1 MANLFP
7 ELNTNMEIKIMTNE
21 KHSVDSNEA
30 RKALDTIQQMERMAM
45 RRATPPR
52 WFGALIAL
60 LAGSL
65 VSLSA
70 ADLRQYTVFIIL
82 LMVLVISYQR
92 QKTGVSAKTSPVK
105 TMVLGLIILVPL
117 FFLLIITAQLLQ
129 ESLGHVSA
137 SLLCG
142 GIFSVIVYLLSLV
155 ERRCYDKINVE
166 KGQ

>member
-1 MANLFP
+1 
-7 ELNTNMEIKIMTNE
+7 MTNE
-21 KHSVDSNEA
+21 KHSAASSEA
-30 RKALDTIQQMERMAM
+30 HKALDTIQQMKRAAM

-82 LMVLVISYQR
+82 LMVLVISYQS
-92 QKTGVSAKTSPVK
+92 QKTGVSVKTFPVK
-105 TMVLGLIILVPL
+105 TAIVGLIILVPL
-117 FFLLIITAQLLQ
+117 FFLLIIAAQLLQ

-142 GIFSVIVYLLSLV
+142 GIFSVIVYLLSLF
-155 ERRCYDKINVE
+155 ERRWYDKINVE

>member
-1 MANLFP
+1 MANLSP
-7 ELNTNMEIKIMTNE
+7 ELNANTEIKIMTNK
-21 KHSVDSNEA
+21 KHSVDSSEA
-30 RKALDTIQQMERMAM
+30 RKALDTIEQMERTAM
-45 RRATPPR
+45 RIATPPR

-92 QKTGVSAKTSPVK
+92 QKTGVSAKTFPVK
-105 TMVLGLIILVPL
+105 TAVLGLIILVPL
-117 FFLLIITAQLLQ
+117 FFLLIIAAQLLQ
-129 ESLGHVSA
+129 ESLGHVLA

-155 ERRCYDKINVE
+155 ERRWYDKINME
-166 KGQ
+166 KVQ

>member
-1 MANLFP
+1 
-7 ELNTNMEIKIMTNE
+7 MTNE
-21 KHSVDSNEA
+21 KRSAASSEA
-30 RKALDTIQQMERMAM
+30 HKALDTIQQMKRAAM

-82 LMVLVISYQR
+82 LMVFVISYQS
-92 QKTGVSAKTSPVK
+92 QKTGVSAKTFPVK
-105 TMVLGLIILVPL
+105 TAILGLIILVPL
-117 FFLLIITAQLLQ
+117 FFLLIIAAQLLQ
-129 ESLGHVSA
+129 ETLGHVSA

-142 GIFSVIVYLLSLV
+142 GIFSVIVYLLSLF
-155 ERRCYDKINVE
+155 ERRWYDKINVE

>member
-1 MANLFP
+1 
-7 ELNTNMEIKIMTNE
+7 MTNE
-21 KHSVDSNEA
+21 KHGAASSEA
-30 RKALDTIQQMERMAM
+30 HKALDTIQQMKRAAM

-82 LMVLVISYQR
+82 LMVFVISYQS
-92 QKTGVSAKTSPVK
+92 QKTGVSAKTFPVK
-105 TMVLGLIILVPL
+105 TAVVGLIILVPL
-117 FFLLIITAQLLQ
+117 FFLLIIAAQLLR
-129 ESLGHVSA
+129 EILGHVSA

-142 GIFSVIVYLLSLV
+142 GIFSVIVYFLSLF
-155 ERRCYDKINVE
+155 ERRWYDKINVE

>member
-1 MANLFP
+1 
-7 ELNTNMEIKIMTNE
+7 MTNE
-21 KHSVDSNEA
+21 KHSAASSEA
-30 RKALDTIQQMERMAM
+30 HKALDTIQQMKRAAM

-82 LMVLVISYQR
+82 LMVFVISYQS
-92 QKTGVSAKTSPVK
+92 QKTGVSAKTFPVK
-105 TMVLGLIILVPL
+105 TAVLGLIILVPL
-117 FFLLIITAQLLQ
+117 FFLLIIAAQLLQ

-137 SLLCG
+137 SLLFG

-155 ERRCYDKINVE
+155 ERRWYDKINVE

>member
-1 MANLFP
+1 
-7 ELNTNMEIKIMTNE
+7 MTNE
-21 KHSVDSNEA
+21 KHSAASSEA
-30 RKALDTIQQMERMAM
+30 HKALDTIQQMKRAAM

-82 LMVLVISYQR
+82 LMVLVISYQS
-92 QKTGVSAKTSPVK
+92 QKTGVSAKTFPVK
-105 TMVLGLIILVPL
+105 TAVVGLIILVPL
-117 FFLLIITAQLLQ
+117 FFLLIIAAQLLR
-129 ESLGHVSA
+129 EILGHVSA

-142 GIFSVIVYLLSLV
+142 GIFSVLMYLLSLV
-155 ERRCYDKINVE
+155 ERHWYNKINVE
-166 KGQ
+166 TV

>member
-1 MANLFP
+1 
-7 ELNTNMEIKIMTNE
+7 MTNE
-21 KHSVDSNEA
+21 KHSAASSEA
-30 RKALDTIQQMERMAM
+30 HKALDTIQQMKRAAM

-82 LMVLVISYQR
+82 LMVLVISYQS
-92 QKTGVSAKTSPVK
+92 QKTGVSAKTFPVK
-105 TMVLGLIILVPL
+105 TAILGLIILVPL
-117 FFLLIITAQLLQ
+117 FFLLIIAAQLLQ

-142 GIFSVIVYLLSLV
+142 GIFSVIVYLLSLF
-155 ERRCYDKINVE
+155 ERRWYDKINVE

>member
-1 MANLFP
+1 
-7 ELNTNMEIKIMTNE
+7 MTNE
-21 KHSVDSNEA
+21 KHGVDSSEA
-30 RKALDTIQQMERMAM
+30 RKALDTIQQMERTAM

-82 LMVLVISYQR
+82 LMVFVISYQS
-92 QKTGVSAKTSPVK
+92 QKTGVSAKTFPVK
-105 TMVLGLIILVPL
+105 TAVVGLIILVPL
-117 FFLLIITAQLLQ
+117 FFLLIIAAQLLQ

-142 GIFSVIVYLLSLV
+142 GIFSVIVYLLSLF
-155 ERRCYDKINVE
+155 ERRWYDKINVE

>member
-1 MANLFP
+1 
-7 ELNTNMEIKIMTNE
+7 MTNE
-21 KHSVDSNEA
+21 KHSAASSEA
-30 RKALDTIQQMERMAM
+30 HKALDTIQQMKRAAM

-82 LMVLVISYQR
+82 LMVFVISYQS
-92 QKTGVSAKTSPVK
+92 QKTGVSAKTFPVK
-105 TMVLGLIILVPL
+105 TAILGLIILVPL
-117 FFLLIITAQLLQ
+117 FFLLIIAAQLLQ

-155 ERRCYDKINVE
+155 ERRWYDKINVE

>member
-155 ERRCYDKINVE
+155 ERTLVR
-166 KGQ
+166 

>member
-1 MANLFP
+1 
-7 ELNTNMEIKIMTNE
+7 MTNE
-21 KHSVDSNEA
+21 KHSAASSEA
-30 RKALDTIQQMERMAM
+30 HKALDTIQQMKRAAM

-82 LMVLVISYQR
+82 LMVFVISYQS
-92 QKTGVSAKTSPVK
+92 QKTGVSAKTFPVK
-105 TMVLGLIILVPL
+105 TAVVGLIILVPL
-117 FFLLIITAQLLQ
+117 FFLLIIAAQLLQ
-129 ESLGHVSA
+129 EILGHVSA

-142 GIFSVIVYLLSLV
+142 GIFSVIVYLLSLF
-155 ERRCYDKINVE
+155 ERRWYDKINVE

>member
-1 MANLFP
+1 
-7 ELNTNMEIKIMTNE
+7 MTNE
-21 KHSVDSNEA
+21 KHSAASSEA
-30 RKALDTIQQMERMAM
+30 HKALDTIQQMKRAAM
-45 RRATPPR
+45 RRATPPH

-70 ADLRQYTVFIIL
+70 ADLRQYIVFIIL
-82 LMVLVISYQR
+82 LMVLVISYHR
-92 QKTGVSAKTSPVK
+92 KKTGVSAKKFPVK

-117 FFLLIITAQLLQ
+117 FFLMIIAAQLLQ

-155 ERRCYDKINVE
+155 ERRWYDKINVE
-166 KGQ
+166 EVQ

>member
-1 MANLFP
+1 
-7 ELNTNMEIKIMTNE
+7 MTNE
-21 KHSVDSNEA
+21 KHSAASSEA
-30 RKALDTIQQMERMAM
+30 HKALDTIKQMKRAAM

-82 LMVLVISYQR
+82 LMVLLISYQS
-92 QKTGVSAKTSPVK
+92 QKTGVSAKTFPVK
-105 TMVLGLIILVPL
+105 TAILGLIILVPL
-117 FFLLIITAQLLQ
+117 FFLLIIAAQLLQ
-129 ESLGHVSA
+129 EILGHVSA

-142 GIFSVIVYLLSLV
+142 GIFSVIVYLLSLF
-155 ERRCYDKINVE
+155 ERRWYDKINVE

>member
-1 MANLFP
+1 
-7 ELNTNMEIKIMTNE
+7 MTNE
-21 KHSVDSNEA
+21 KHSAASSEA
-30 RKALDTIQQMERMAM
+30 HKALDTIQQMKRAAM

-82 LMVLVISYQR
+82 LMVLVISYQS
-92 QKTGVSAKTSPVK
+92 QKTGVSAKTFPVK
-105 TMVLGLIILVPL
+105 TAVVGLIILVPL
-117 FFLLIITAQLLQ
+117 FFLLIIAAQLLQ

-142 GIFSVIVYLLSLV
+142 GIFSVMVYLLSLF
-155 ERRCYDKINVE
+155 ERRWYDKINSE
-166 KGQ
+166 KV

>member
-1 MANLFP
+1 
-7 ELNTNMEIKIMTNE
+7 MTNE
-21 KHSVDSNEA
+21 KHSAASSEA
-30 RKALDTIQQMERMAM
+30 HKALDTIQQMKRAAM

-82 LMVLVISYQR
+82 LMVFVISYQS
-92 QKTGVSAKTSPVK
+92 QKTGVSAKTFPAK
-105 TMVLGLIILVPL
+105 TAVVGLIILVPL
-117 FFLLIITAQLLQ
+117 FFLLIIAAQLLQ

-142 GIFSVIVYLLSLV
+142 GIFSVIVYLLSLF
-155 ERRCYDKINVE
+155 ERRWYDKINVE

>member
-1 MANLFP
+1 
-7 ELNTNMEIKIMTNE
+7 MTNE
-21 KHSVDSNEA
+21 KHSVNSSEA
-30 RKALDTIQQMERMAM
+30 RKALDTIPQMERTAM

-92 QKTGVSAKTSPVK
+92 QKTGVSAKTFPVK
-105 TMVLGLIILVPL
+105 TAILGLIILVPL
-117 FFLLIITAQLLQ
+117 FFLLIIAAQLLQ

-142 GIFSVIVYLLSLV
+142 GIFSVIVYLLSLF
-155 ERRCYDKINVE
+155 ERRWYDKINVE

>member
-1 MANLFP
+1 MANLSP
-7 ELNTNMEIKIMTNE
+7 ELNANTEIKIMTNK
-21 KHSVDSNEA
+21 KHSVDSSEA
-30 RKALDTIQQMERMAM
+30 RKALDTIQQMKRTAM

-92 QKTGVSAKTSPVK
+92 QKTGVSAKTFPVK
-105 TMVLGLIILVPL
+105 TAVLGLIILVPL
-117 FFLLIITAQLLQ
+117 FFLLIIAAQLLQ
-129 ESLGHVSA
+129 ESLGHVLA

-155 ERRCYDKINVE
+155 ERRWYDKINME
-166 KGQ
+166 KVQ

>member
-1 MANLFP
+1 MANLSP
-7 ELNTNMEIKIMTNE
+7 ELNANTEIKIMTNK
-21 KHSVDSNEA
+21 KHSVDSSEA
-30 RKALDTIQQMERMAM
+30 RKALDTIEQMERTAM
-45 RRATPPR
+45 RIATPPR

-70 ADLRQYTVFIIL
+70 SDLRQYTVFIIL

-92 QKTGVSAKTSPVK
+92 QKTGVSAKTFPVK
-105 TMVLGLIILVPL
+105 TAVLGLIILVPL
-117 FFLLIITAQLLQ
+117 FFLLIIAAQLLQ
-129 ESLGHVSA
+129 ESLGHVLA

-155 ERRCYDKINVE
+155 ERRWYDKINVE

>member
-1 MANLFP
+1 
-7 ELNTNMEIKIMTNE
+7 MTNE
-21 KHSVDSNEA
+21 KHSTASSEA
-30 RKALDTIQQMERMAM
+30 HKALDTIQQMKRAAM
-45 RRATPPR
+45 RRATPSR
-52 WFGALIAL
+52 WFGDLIAL

-92 QKTGVSAKTSPVK
+92 QKTGVSAKTFPVK

-117 FFLLIITAQLLQ
+117 FFLMIIAAQLLQ
-129 ESLGHVSA
+129 ESFGHVSA

-155 ERRCYDKINVE
+155 ERRWYDKINVE
-166 KGQ
+166 EVQ

>member
-1 MANLFP
+1 
-7 ELNTNMEIKIMTNE
+7 MTNE
-21 KHSVDSNEA
+21 KHSTASSEA
-30 RKALDTIQQMERMAM
+30 HKALDTIQQMKRAAM
-45 RRATPPR
+45 RRAIPPR

-65 VSLSA
+65 VSLAA

-82 LMVLVISYQR
+82 LMVFVISYQS
-92 QKTGVSAKTSPVK
+92 QKTGVSAKTFPVK
-105 TMVLGLIILVPL
+105 TAVVGLIILVPL
-117 FFLLIITAQLLQ
+117 FFLLIIAAQLLQ

-142 GIFSVIVYLLSLV
+142 GIFSVIVYLLSLF
-155 ERRCYDKINVE
+155 ERRWYDKINVE

>member
-1 MANLFP
+1 
-7 ELNTNMEIKIMTNE
+7 MTNE
-21 KHSVDSNEA
+21 KHSAASSEA
-30 RKALDTIQQMERMAM
+30 HKALDTIQQMKRAAM

-82 LMVLVISYQR
+82 LMVFVISYQS
-92 QKTGVSAKTSPVK
+92 QKTGVSAKTFPVK
-105 TMVLGLIILVPL
+105 TAVVGLIILVPL
-117 FFLLIITAQLLQ
+117 FFLLIIAAQLLQ
-129 ESLGHVSA
+129 EILGHVSA

-142 GIFSVIVYLLSLV
+142 GIFSVIVYFLSLF
-155 ERRCYDKINVE
+155 ERRWYDKINVE

>member
-1 MANLFP
+1 
-7 ELNTNMEIKIMTNE
+7 MTNE
-21 KHSVDSNEA
+21 KHSAASSEA
-30 RKALDTIQQMERMAM
+30 HKALDTIQQMKRAAM

-82 LMVLVISYQR
+82 LMVFVISYQS
-92 QKTGVSAKTSPVK
+92 QKTGVSAKTFPVK
-105 TMVLGLIILVPL
+105 TAVVGLIILVPL
-117 FFLLIITAQLLQ
+117 FFLLIIAAQLLQ

-142 GIFSVIVYLLSLV
+142 SIFSVIVYLLSLF
-155 ERRCYDKINVE
+155 ERRWYDKINVE

>member
-1 MANLFP
+1 
-7 ELNTNMEIKIMTNE
+7 MTNK
-21 KHSVDSNEA
+21 KHSAASSEA
-30 RKALDTIQQMERMAM
+30 HKALNTIQQMKRAAM

-82 LMVLVISYQR
+82 LMVFVISYQS
-92 QKTGVSAKTSPVK
+92 QKTGVSAKIFPFK
-105 TMVLGLIILVPL
+105 TAVFGLIILVPL
-117 FFLLIITAQLLQ
+117 FFLLIIAAQLLQ

-142 GIFSVIVYLLSLV
+142 GIFSVIVYLLSLF
-155 ERRCYDKINVE
+155 ERRWYDKINSE
-166 KGQ
+166 KA

>member
-1 MANLFP
+1 
-7 ELNTNMEIKIMTNE
+7 MTNE
-21 KHSVDSNEA
+21 KHSAASSEA
-30 RKALDTIQQMERMAM
+30 HKALDTIKQMKRAAM

-82 LMVLVISYQR
+82 LMVFVISYQS
-92 QKTGVSAKTSPVK
+92 QKTGVSAKTFPVK
-105 TMVLGLIILVPL
+105 TAVVGLIILVPL
-117 FFLLIITAQLLQ
+117 FFLLIIAAQLLQ

-142 GIFSVIVYLLSLV
+142 GIFSVIVYLLSLF
-155 ERRCYDKINVE
+155 ERRWYDKINVE

>member
-1 MANLFP
+1 
-7 ELNTNMEIKIMTNE
+7 MTNE
-21 KHSVDSNEA
+21 KHSAASSEA
-30 RKALDTIQQMERMAM
+30 HKALDTIQQMKRAAM

-82 LMVLVISYQR
+82 LMVFVISYQS
-92 QKTGVSAKTSPVK
+92 QKTGVSAKTFPVK
-105 TMVLGLIILVPL
+105 TAVLGLIILVPL
-117 FFLLIITAQLLQ
+117 FFLLIIAAQLLQ
-129 ESLGHVSA
+129 ESLGHVLA

-142 GIFSVIVYLLSLV
+142 GIFSVIVYLLSLF
-155 ERRCYDKINVE
+155 ERRWYDKINVG
-166 KGQ
+166 KV

>member
-1 MANLFP
+1 
-7 ELNTNMEIKIMTNE
+7 
-21 KHSVDSNEA
+21 
-30 RKALDTIQQMERMAM
+30 M

-82 LMVLVISYQR
+82 LMVFVISYQS
-92 QKTGVSAKTSPVK
+92 QKTGVSAKTFPVK
-105 TMVLGLIILVPL
+105 TAVVGLIILVPL
-117 FFLLIITAQLLQ
+117 FFLLIIAAQLLR
-129 ESLGHVSA
+129 EILGHVSA

-142 GIFSVIVYLLSLV
+142 GIFSVIVYFLSLF
-155 ERRCYDKINVE
+155 ERRWYDKINVE

>member
-1 MANLFP
+1 
-7 ELNTNMEIKIMTNE
+7 MTNK
-21 KHSVDSNEA
+21 KHSAASSEA
-30 RKALDTIQQMERMAM
+30 HKALNTIQQMKRAAM

-82 LMVLVISYQR
+82 LMVFVISYQS
-92 QKTGVSAKTSPVK
+92 QKTGVSAKTFPVK
-105 TMVLGLIILVPL
+105 TAILGLIILVPL
-117 FFLLIITAQLLQ
+117 FFLLIIAAQLLQ

-142 GIFSVIVYLLSLV
+142 GIFSVIVYLLSLF
-155 ERRCYDKINVE
+155 ERRWYDKINSE
-166 KGQ
+166 KA

>member
-1 MANLFP
+1 
-7 ELNTNMEIKIMTNE
+7 MTNE
-21 KHSVDSNEA
+21 KHSAASSEA
-30 RKALDTIQQMERMAM
+30 HKALDTIQQMKRAAM
-45 RRATPPR
+45 RRATPPH

-82 LMVLVISYQR
+82 SIVLVISYQR
-92 QKTGVSAKTSPVK
+92 QKTGVSAKTFPVK

-117 FFLLIITAQLLQ
+117 FFLLIIAAQLLQ
-129 ESLGHVSA
+129 ERLGYVSA

-142 GIFSVIVYLLSLV
+142 GIFSVIVYLLSLF
-155 ERRCYDKINVE
+155 ERRWYDKINVG
-166 KGQ
+166 KV

>member
-1 MANLFP
+1 
-7 ELNTNMEIKIMTNE
+7 MTNE

>member
-1 MANLFP
+1 
-7 ELNTNMEIKIMTNE
+7 MTNE
-21 KHSVDSNEA
+21 KHSAASSEA
-30 RKALDTIQQMERMAM
+30 HKALDTIQQMKRAAM

-82 LMVLVISYQR
+82 LMVLVISYQS
-92 QKTGVSAKTSPVK
+92 QKTGVSAKTFPVK
-105 TMVLGLIILVPL
+105 TAVVGLIILVPL
-117 FFLLIITAQLLQ
+117 FFLLIIAAQLLQ

-142 GIFSVIVYLLSLV
+142 GIFSVIVYFLSLF
-155 ERRCYDKINVE
+155 ERRWYDKINVE

>member
-1 MANLFP
+1 
-7 ELNTNMEIKIMTNE
+7 MTNE
-21 KHSVDSNEA
+21 KHSVDSGEA
-30 RKALDTIQQMERMAM
+30 RKALDTIQQMKRAAM
-45 RRATPPR
+45 RRVTPPR

-65 VSLSA
+65 VSLSG

-92 QKTGVSAKTSPVK
+92 EKTGVSAKTFPIK

-117 FFLLIITAQLLQ
+117 FFLLIIAAQLLQ
-129 ESLGHVSA
+129 ESLGNVSA

-155 ERRCYDKINVE
+155 ERRWYDKINVE
-166 KGQ
+166 EVQ

>member
-1 MANLFP
+1 
-7 ELNTNMEIKIMTNE
+7 MTNE
-21 KHSVDSNEA
+21 KHSAASSEA
-30 RKALDTIQQMERMAM
+30 HKALDTIQQMKRAAM

-65 VSLSA
+65 VSLAA

-82 LMVLVISYQR
+82 LMVFVISYQS
-92 QKTGVSAKTSPVK
+92 QKTGVSAKTFPVK
-105 TMVLGLIILVPL
+105 TVVVGLIILVPL
-117 FFLLIITAQLLQ
+117 FFLLIIAAQLLQ
-129 ESLGHVSA
+129 EKLGHVSA

-142 GIFSVIVYLLSLV
+142 GIFSVIVYLLSLF
-155 ERRCYDKINVE
+155 ERRWYDKINVE

>member
-1 MANLFP
+1 M
-7 ELNTNMEIKIMTNE
+7 KNE
-21 KHSVDSNEA
+21 THNAASSEA
-30 RKALDTIQQMERMAM
+30 HKALDTIQQMKRAAM

-82 LMVLVISYQR
+82 LMVLVISYQS
-92 QKTGVSAKTSPVK
+92 QKTGGSAKTFPVK
-105 TMVLGLIILVPL
+105 TAVVGLIILVPL
-117 FFLLIITAQLLQ
+117 FFLLIIAEQLLQ

-142 GIFSVIVYLLSLV
+142 GIFSIMVYLLSLF
-155 ERRCYDKINVE
+155 ERRWYDNINSE
-166 KGQ
+166 